1 MKDYDVVIIGGGIG
15 SLACAGILASE
26 GVKVLVLEKN
36 PAAGGYLT
44 SFKRKGFTFDSAVD
58 CFSGGGKDGAVTYL
72 LKKLGVEEEVNLI
85 KIDPVRESIFPGM
98 RVKTWS
104 SINASIEELKRL
116 FPQEKGIDGFFEK
129 AADIYRGITGWANEM
144 MQSRGDKPA
153 LPSVFLKYGGITY
166 KNLMDDYLCDERL
179 KSVLSD
185 RCQFLG
191 LPPSRTSAINMSSL
205 LMSYFI
211 SGAYRPAGGCQKLA
225 DALVKGIK
233 QKGGHIIFNKEA
245 SKIITDNN
253 TAAAVAD
260 ADGTEY
266 TADFIV
272 SNIDYLRTCSI
283 LDSGGHA
290 SSCRE
295 RVEDYGVSPS
305 FFILYIGAAMDLSFL
320 GSSSSIC
327 YFPSFDMEKVFD
339 FRNSFT
345 EETPVG
351 VAIPTMHDH
360 SMAPTNC
367 HALMIPE
374 LTEYSYAGSWKTEKQ
389 RLSDMVLKKAEKII
403 PGLSKHV
410 VCREAATPATL
421 ERYTANFRGAAYG
434 WKPMPWLR
442 PIKTGVK
449 NLYLAGHWDGLGGGV
464 ITATYSGFKTA
475 SEILRQTAAKKNS

>member
-1 MKDYDVVIIGGGIG
+1 MMKDYDVIIIGGGIG
-15 SLACAGILASE
+15 GLACAGILVSE
-26 GVKVLVLEKN
+26 GIKVLVLEKN

-58 CFSGGGKDGAVTYL
+58 CFSGGDNDGAITYL
-72 LKKLGVEEEVNLI
+72 LKRLGVEDDVNLI
-85 KIDPVRESIFPGM
+85 KVDPVRESIFPGI

-129 AADIYRGITGWANEM
+129 AADIYSGITGWANEM

-166 KNLMDDYLCDERL
+166 KKLMDDYLYDERL

-191 LPPSRTSAINMSSL
+191 LPPSRTSAINMTSL
-205 LMSYFI
+205 VMSYFI
-211 SGAYRPAGGCQKLA
+211 SGAYRPEGGCQKLA
-225 DALVKGIK
+225 DALVKGIQK
-233 QKGGHIIFNKEA
+233 KGGHIIFNKET
-245 SKIITDNN
+245 SRIITAGN
-253 TAAAVAD
+253 TAAAVAA

-272 SNIDYLRTCSI
+272 SNIDYMKTCSM
-283 LDSGGHA
+283 LGNGYVSA
-290 SSCRE
+290 SKE
-295 RVEDYGVSPS
+295 RLLDYGVSPS

-320 GSSSSIC
+320 GGSSSIC

-339 FRNSFT
+339 FRRTFT

-351 VAIPTMHDH
+351 VAIPTMQDH
-360 SMAPTNC
+360 SMAPPNC
-367 HALMIPE
+367 HALMAPE

-389 RLSDMVLKKAEKII
+389 RLSNMLLKKAEKII
-403 PGLSKHV
+403 PGLSKHAV
-410 VCREAATPATL
+410 YIEAATPATL

-434 WKPMPWLR
+434 WKPIPWLR
-442 PIKTGVK
+442 PIKTAVK

-475 SEILRQTAAKKNS
+475 NEILRQVTAKRNS

>member
-1 MKDYDVVIIGGGIG
+1 MFNGMKDYDVVIIGGGIG

-58 CFSGGGKDGAVTYL
+58 CFSGGDKDGAITYL

-104 SINASIEELKRL
+104 SINAY
-116 FPQEKGIDGFFEK
+116 
-129 AADIYRGITGWANEM
+129 IYSGITGWANEM

-245 SKIITDNN
+245 SRIITDNN
-253 TAAAVAD
+253 SAAAVAD

-266 TADFIV
+266 TAD
-272 SNIDYLRTCSI
+272 
-283 LDSGGHA
+283 
-290 SSCRE
+290 
-295 RVEDYGVSPS
+295 
-305 FFILYIGAAMDLSFL
+305 
-320 GSSSSIC
+320 
-327 YFPSFDMEKVFD
+327 
-339 FRNSFT
+339 
-345 EETPVG
+345 
-351 VAIPTMHDH
+351 
-360 SMAPTNC
+360 
-367 HALMIPE
+367 
-374 LTEYSYAGSWKTEKQ
+374 
-389 RLSDMVLKKAEKII
+389 
-403 PGLSKHV
+403 
-410 VCREAATPATL
+410 
-421 ERYTANFRGAAYG
+421 
-434 WKPMPWLR
+434 
-442 PIKTGVK
+442 
-449 NLYLAGHWDGLGGGV
+449 
-464 ITATYSGFKTA
+464 
-475 SEILRQTAAKKNS
+475 

>member
-1 MKDYDVVIIGGGIG
+1 MIKDYDVIIIGGGIG
-15 SLACAGILASE
+15 GLACAGILVSE
-26 GVKVLVLEKN
+26 GIKVLVLEKN
-36 PAAGGYLT
+36 PVAGGYLT
-44 SFKRKGFTFDSAVD
+44 SFKRRGFTFDSAVD
-58 CFSGGGKDGAVTYL
+58 CLSGGDKEGAITYL
-72 LKKLGVEEEVNLI
+72 LKKLGVEKEVNLI
-85 KIDPVRESIFPGM
+85 KIDPVRENIFPGM

-129 AADIYRGITGWANEM
+129 AADIYSGITGWAGEM
-144 MQSRGDKPA
+144 MQCGEDKPA
-153 LPSVFLKYGGITY
+153 VPSVFLKYGGITY
-166 KNLMDDYLCDERL
+166 KNLMDDYLYDERL

-191 LPPSRTSAINMSSL
+191 LPPSRTSAINMVSL
-205 LMSYFI
+205 VMSYFI
-211 SGAYRPAGGCQKLA
+211 SGAYRPEGGCQRLS
-225 DALVKGIK
+225 DALVSGIEK
-233 QKGGHIIFNKEA
+233 SGGHIIFNKEA
-245 SKIITDNN
+245 SRIITEDNVVVG
-253 TAAAVAD
+253 AAT

-272 SNIDYLRTCSI
+272 SNIDYVKTCSI
-283 LDSGGHA
+283 IDSGGHA
-290 SSCRE
+290 TSCRE
-295 RVEDYGVSPS
+295 RVLDYGVSPS

-339 FRNSFT
+339 FRRSFT

-351 VAIPTMHDH
+351 VSIPTVLDH
-360 SMAPTNC
+360 SMSPPNC
-367 HALMIPE
+367 HTIMVPE

-403 PGLSKHV
+403 PGLSKHAV
-410 VCREAATPATL
+410 YTEAATPATL

-434 WKPMPWLR
+434 WQPIPWLR
-442 PIKTGVK
+442 PIKTGIK
-449 NLYLAGHWDGLGGGV
+449 NLYLAGHWDGLGSGV

-475 SEILRQTAAKKNS
+475 HEILRQLMVKKG